1 MFPIRLGAVRNG
13 MRRTIMITSQT
24 IEATPLPFGHQ
35 FAFFCGIRLD
45 KLYIACWTC
54 LLAFST
60 SNAGVCIGDKSF
72 VTGCILNKQGI
83 NDLGFQSCRCSM
95 MGKITFG
102 TALYLCGYVL
112 DAARC
117 FRQFPIASFRS
128 VHIKSWEKHISIGH
142 GYRIGSISLHTGFF
156 HYPTPHFKQSSHI
169 ITAGAEH
176 VSIILACFIALY
188 MQVFQYIGEVFGQS
202 P

>member
-1 MFPIRLGAVRNG
+1 MLPFRLGAVCNG

-35 FAFFCGIRLD
+35 FTFFCGIWLD

-60 SNAGVCIGDKSF
+60 SNAGVCIGGKSF

-83 NDLGFQSCRCSM
+83 NDLGFQSCHSSM

-102 TALYLCGYVL
+102 MALYLCSYVL
-112 DAARC
+112 DAAWC
-117 FRQFPIASFRS
+117 FRQFPITSFRF
-128 VHIKSWEKHISIGH
+128 VHIKPREKYIGIGHSYRIACICLHTFFFIAPLHISNN
-142 GYRIGSISLHTGFF
+142 R
-156 HYPTPHFKQSSHI
+156 PTSSP
-169 ITAGAEH
+169 
-176 VSIILACFIALY
+176 
-188 MQVFQYIGEVFGQS
+188 QVLS
-202 P
+202 M